1 MRTTL
6 TIDDDVAFKLSELQ
20 KTADKSFKQVVNET
34 LRRGLFSE
42 AKAMKIKPFKVEAM
56 DMGKARDGF
65 NLDKISSVLE
75 LLDELE
81 GR

>member
-6 TIDDDVAFKLSELQ
+6 TIDDDVAFKLNEL
-20 KTADKSFKQVVNET
+20 KKKADKSFKEVVNET
-34 LRRGLFSE
+34 LRRGLFNE
-42 AKAMKIKPFKVEAM
+42 AIVIKRKPFKVEAM
-56 DMGKARDGF
+56 NMGKVREGV